1 MTDSRELG
9 WLLDN
14 FAERTPDVSHAIAIS
29 TDGLL
34 VAATRNLR
42 MDRADQLAATGSG
55 LVSLLRG
62 AARFFDAGAV
72 ISNVTQM
79 DGGFMFSMAFSD
91 GASLLVL
98 ASPACDVGK
107 VSYEMTE
114 LANRIG
120 DALTPAIRAG
130 VPPRPVAA
138 AARAGVSYA
147 GREAEQS

>member
-9 WLLDN
+9 WLLDS

-42 MDRADQLAATGSG
+42 PDRADQLAATGSG

-98 ASPACDVGK
+98 ASPTCDVGQ

-130 VPPRPVAA
+130 VPPRALAA
-138 AARAGVSYA
+138 S
-147 GREAEQS
+147 

>member
-9 WLLDN
+9 WLLDS
-14 FAERTPDVSHAIAIS
+14 FADRTPEVSHAIAIS

-34 VAATRNLR
+34 VAATRGLR
-42 MDRADQLAATGSG
+42 ADRADQLAATGSG

-98 ASPACDVGK
+98 AAPTCDVGQ

-120 DALTPAIRAG
+120 DALTPAIRAAVAHG
-130 VPPRPVAA
+130 APP
-138 AARAGVSYA
+138 
-147 GREAEQS
+147 GR